1 MLTEHH
7 AEYPKKVGVCVCVCV
22 YVCVCVCERSKTLQS
37 QLQAIFRASLAVPAR
52 QSPHSLGELPGT
64 QQCKESEIEFI

>member
-7 AEYPKKVGVCVCVCV
+7 AEYPKKVCVC
-22 YVCVCVCERSKTLQS
+22 VCVCVCERSKILQS

-52 QSPHSLGELPGT
+52 QLNHHIPLVSYLEHSSAQKVKLNL
-64 QQCKESEIEFI
+64 SSF